1 MLNHNS
7 QLARWTTIRRARWL
21 ATAGLAGLVLSAC
34 GSSSSSSSTATT
46 TAAQVPTHLLNTKRV
61 ALAIEQSILSERQLH
76 AKVTCPAAVPQ
87 AKGRTFTC
95 LAATQS
101 HRQRVRT
108 VFTVFQQNDL
118 GKVYYASPK

>member
-1 MLNHNS
+1 MLNNHS
-7 QLARWTTIRRARWL
+7 PLARSTTARRARWL
-21 ATAGLAGLVLSAC
+21 AAAGLAGLALSAC
-34 GSSSSSSSTATT
+34 GSSGSSSSTSAN
-46 TAAQVPTHLLNTKRV
+46 AQLPNHLLNTKRV

-95 LAATQS
+95 VAATES
-101 HRQRVRT
+101 HSQHVRT
-108 VFTVFQQNDL
+108 VFTVLQQNDQ